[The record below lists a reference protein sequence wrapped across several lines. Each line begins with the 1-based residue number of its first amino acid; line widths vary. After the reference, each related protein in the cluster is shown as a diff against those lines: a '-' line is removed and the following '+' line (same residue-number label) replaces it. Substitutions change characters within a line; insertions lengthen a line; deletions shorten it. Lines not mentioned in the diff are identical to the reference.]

1 MADWY
6 ADLAAELAGGHPV
19 TGAYDADNQLA
30 ADQLNAVNRTR
41 NRASATGK
49 EIKEQIQTVDW
60 DSRSDAQ
67 KQTLLALFS
76 RDDLDP
82 FGIDAHIFTEAMA
95 GATGTTVA
103 DLNAWRVEDVSRA
116 TELGFPFVTSAD
128 VYAARS

>member
-1 MADWY
+1 MANWY
-6 ADLAAELAGGHPV
+6 TDLAAELIAGHPD
-19 TGAYDADNQLA
+19 TGPYDADNQLA

-41 NRASATGK
+41 NRVSATGK

-67 KQTLLALFS
+67 KQTLLSLFA

-103 DLNAWRVEDVSRA
+103 DLNTWRVEDVSRA

-128 VYAARS
+128 VDAARS